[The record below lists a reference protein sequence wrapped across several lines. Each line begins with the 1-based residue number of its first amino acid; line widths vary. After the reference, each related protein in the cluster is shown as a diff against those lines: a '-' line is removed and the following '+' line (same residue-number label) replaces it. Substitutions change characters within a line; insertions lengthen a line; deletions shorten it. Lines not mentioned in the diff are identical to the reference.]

1 MHMQRPTLQG
11 CKAKGKAYRKRN
23 HGPSARPD
31 PSEEQRADRN
41 ANPRTRSLRV
51 HDRDHAKPLSAA
63 TDRALSLFVSGH
75 RRKLE
80 NTEVIQQVDLIRAV
94 LFFIVLVLLMILFS
108 FVLRELG
115 VDTEDLDRRLWGRER
130 LP

>member
-1 MHMQRPTLQG
+1 MRDGPAN
-11 CKAKGKAYRKRN
+11 AKSRCE
-23 HGPSARPD
+23 P
-31 PSEEQRADRN
+31 
-41 ANPRTRSLRV
+41 V
-51 HDRDHAKPLSAA
+51 SAA

>member
-1 MHMQRPTLQG
+1 MHMQRPALQG

-51 HDRDHAKPLSAA
+51 HDRGYEKPVSAA
-63 TDRALSLFVSGH
+63 TDRALPPLFVSGH

-108 FVLRELG
+108 IALRELG
-115 VDTEDLDRRLWGRER
+115 VDRDELDRVARGRER
-130 LP
+130 